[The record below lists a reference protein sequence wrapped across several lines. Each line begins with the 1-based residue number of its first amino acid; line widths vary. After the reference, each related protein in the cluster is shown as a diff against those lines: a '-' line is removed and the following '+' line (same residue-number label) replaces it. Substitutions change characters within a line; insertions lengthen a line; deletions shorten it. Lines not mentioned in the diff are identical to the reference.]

1 MNGQNNKIS
10 GYKGKN
16 MKNITIFESE
26 KYNDANYRKKGDG
39 IYEMNDQF
47 YISISFTQEPEFGEG
62 TDSTEISQYPLEDIL
77 DNYGVFVS
85 DFYEELN
92 NGQSNTCYLEFASPS
107 LDNVTNL
114 LEIVDKHV
122 FLQTVKEDERV
133 FERLCIE

>member
-1 MNGQNNKIS
+1 M
-10 GYKGKN
+10 
-16 MKNITIFESE
+16 IFESE

-47 YISISFTQEPEFGEG
+47 YISISFSQEPEFGEG

-92 NGQSNTCYLEFASPS
+92 NGQSNICYLEFASSS
-107 LDNVTNL
+107 LDNVTKL
-114 LEIVDKHV
+114 LEIVDRHV